1 MKNDVLGMGQQ
12 FRVHSR
18 LMFMENA
25 LMRSVRIRLEM
36 KIVQPL
42 PEVKGCTRVI
52 YEVLEKQ
59 ALLEK
64 LQVVFN
70 PNEA

>member
-1 MKNDVLGMGQQ
+1 MQ
-12 FRVHSR
+12 SR

>member
-1 MKNDVLGMGQQ
+1 MGQQ
-12 FRVHSR
+12 FRVQSR
-18 LMFMENA
+18 LMFIGNA
-25 LMRSVRIRLEM
+25 CYAVCRIRLEM

-64 LQVVFN
+64 LQIVFN

>member
-1 MKNDVLGMGQQ
+1 MQ
-12 FRVHSR
+12 SR
-18 LMFMENA
+18 LMFTENA

-36 KIVQPL
+36 KIVQPF

-64 LQVVFN
+64 LQIVFN